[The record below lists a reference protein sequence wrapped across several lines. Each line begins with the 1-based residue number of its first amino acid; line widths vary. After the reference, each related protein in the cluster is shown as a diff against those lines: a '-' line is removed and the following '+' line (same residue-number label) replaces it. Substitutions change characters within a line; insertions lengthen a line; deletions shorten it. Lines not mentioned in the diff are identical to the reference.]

1 MVIYPEAELPP
12 DTAIEQILILMAS
25 GEVDRL
31 VGALRKTYPDLRDE
45 VEDAIHEAI
54 SRLMRR
60 RAVQHPGAWI
70 YKVASNHLLR
80 AFRDRRHYSTLEPAP
95 QAPDPAEIAQGRQTL
110 ALIKRIVD
118 GWENAH
124 IRVVTML
131 YIEPTCLGEPLS
143 LLEAQEHAA
152 TILGE
157 EISIRSISTWKA
169 RGFERL
175 VEELTKMNYHIKREK
190 DEMK

>member
-1 MVIYPEAELPP
+1 
-12 DTAIEQILILMAS
+12 MAS

-45 VEDAIHEAI
+45 VEDAIHEAFHG
-54 SRLMRR
+54 LRR
-60 RAVQHPGAWI
+60 GRAGQPPGAWI
-70 YKVASNHLLR
+70 YKVAPNPLLR
-80 AFRDRRHYSTLEPAP
+80 AFRDRRPSSPLDPAP

-131 YIEPTCLGEPLS
+131 YIEATWLGEPLS

-152 TILGE
+152 TILDD
-157 EISIRSISTWKA
+157 EISIRSIGTWKA
-169 RGFERL
+169 RGFDRL